1 MGEKPNCVM
10 GLIEPYA
17 ENSPGQHIERLQT
30 CNAKLDLSFDTL
42 PTKLA

>member
-1 MGEKPNCVM
+1 M

-17 ENSPGQHIERLQT
+17 ENSPGQHIERLQS
-30 CNAKLDLSFDTL
+30 CNAKLDLIFGTL